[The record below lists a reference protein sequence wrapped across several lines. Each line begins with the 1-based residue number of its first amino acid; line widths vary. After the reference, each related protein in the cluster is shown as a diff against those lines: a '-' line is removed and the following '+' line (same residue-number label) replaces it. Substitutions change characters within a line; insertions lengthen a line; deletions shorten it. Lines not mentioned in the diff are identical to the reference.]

1 MVVTASPSASI
12 SIACNARYSAR
23 PKLVL
28 AKRFASV
35 WGAMPAPC
43 AHAPRTIVR
52 DIGQHRIGDAPQR
65 RNGRL
70 RQAEQFAVFT
80 VPDDRL
86 RLLLDRHSTAGR
98 ST

>member
-1 MVVTASPSASI
+1 
-12 SIACNARYSAR
+12 
-23 PKLVL
+23 
-28 AKRFASV
+28 
-35 WGAMPAPC
+35 
-43 AHAPRTIVR
+43 
-52 DIGQHRIGDAPQR
+52 
-65 RNGRL
+65 L